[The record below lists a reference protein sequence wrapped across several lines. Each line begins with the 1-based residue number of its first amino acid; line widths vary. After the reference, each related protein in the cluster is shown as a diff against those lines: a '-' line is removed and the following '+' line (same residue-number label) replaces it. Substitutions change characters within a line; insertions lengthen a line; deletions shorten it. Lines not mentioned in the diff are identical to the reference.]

1 MHPPRGLY
9 VKSVKPRDLSQQV
22 LPEPS
27 VGVRDLTPVLLHD
40 ETLRDGLQTPSGQD
54 AVIDDKLEFLH
65 LLDQIGVD
73 SLSTGLPAAGPRAVA
88 DATRLCREIADQ
100 GLRIRPGC
108 AGRTVIGDVARIV
121 DVSQAAGISV
131 EVMTFIGS
139 SPIRRYV
146 EGWSLDF
153 VRKQSSAAIRLGVAE
168 GLPVTYVTEDTTRTP
183 PDVLRELF
191 IAAIDDGATRL
202 CLCDTAG
209 HATPHGTKK
218 LVEFARSVVEE
229 TGADVGLDWH
239 GHDDRGLS
247 LANGL
252 AAAEAGVDRV
262 HGCVLGI
269 GERVGNTPLEL
280 MIAHLDARVLAST
293 ERDLTRLGD
302 LCRCASRALARPIPT
317 NHPLF
322 FVDSEGDAA
331 APSGAFRGG
340 LSPWTRMPAGD

>member
-1 MHPPRGLY
+1 MN
-9 VKSVKPRDLSQQV
+9 PRDLEGQ
-22 LPEPS
+22 LPPEPP
-27 VGVRDLTPVLLHD
+27 VDVRDLTPVLLHD
-40 ETLRDGLQTPSGQD
+40 ETLRDGLQAPSGHD
-54 AVIDDKLEFLH
+54 ATIEDKLEFLH

-73 SLSTGLPAAGPRAVA
+73 SINVGLPAAGPRAVA
-88 DATRLCREIADQ
+88 DSARLAREISDQ
-100 GLRIRPGC
+100 GLGIRPGC
-108 AGRTVIGDVARIV
+108 AGRTVIRDVALIAE
-121 DVSQAAGISV
+121 VSQRAGIPV

-146 EGWSLDF
+146 EGWTLDF
-153 VRKQSSAAIRLGVAE
+153 VRKQSRDAIRLGVAE

-183 PDVLRELF
+183 PEVLRDLF
-191 IAAIDDGATRL
+191 VAAIDEGATRL

-218 LVEFARSVVEE
+218 LVEFARSVVAE

-247 LANGL
+247 LANAL

-269 GERVGNTPLEL
+269 GERVGNTPLEM

-293 ERDLTRLGD
+293 ERDISRLGD
-302 LCRCASRALARPIPT
+302 LCRCASRALDRPIPPT
-317 NHPLF
+317 HPLF
-322 FVDSEGDAA
+322 FEHASREAG
-331 APSGAFRGG
+331 APPGTFVGG
-340 LSPWTRMPAGD
+340 LSPWSQMPIVD